1 VYLSSVPST
10 REREIARIRS
20 RIERSSGIRLCFYTA
35 GRARTAP
42 DRAIVADS
50 DRQRA
55 IESRGRASL
64 SRILSLGESP
74 ISTGDDGICRR
85 RTTTR
90 AAASAA
96 AGCRGESALSR
107 RNRVRRRAISA
118 ARMKAGQGAGS
129 NIDAQDIDTRLAQP
143 ERRDLLKT
151 RTRERDILAGQARM
165 ATFSPSRRL
174 EKRLGAFR
182 YSQLTTN

>member
-1 VYLSSVPST
+1 
-10 REREIARIRS
+10 
-20 RIERSSGIRLCFYTA
+20 
-35 GRARTAP
+35 
-42 DRAIVADS
+42 
-50 DRQRA
+50 
-55 IESRGRASL
+55 
-64 SRILSLGESP
+64 
-74 ISTGDDGICRR
+74 
-85 RTTTR
+85 
-90 AAASAA
+90 
-96 AGCRGESALSR
+96 
-107 RNRVRRRAISA
+107 
-118 ARMKAGQGAGS
+118 MKAGQGAGS